1 MKRASLKL
9 ALAAIAFAIA
19 PAIAH
24 AEWPN
29 DRPIRLIV
37 GFAPGGGT
45 DLIAREIASFL
56 QQELGTQIV
65 VDNRPG
71 AAGEIAYTALSR
83 AKPDGY
89 TLGILNTPGFLSMQV
104 QRKIGFDPNSIKP
117 LARVGED
124 QTSLFVRA
132 SSEIKTLND
141 LVSAAKAKPGSV
153 SYGSAGIGTDTHL
166 AMVMLGAK
174 TGATFNHIPFKGSAE
189 ARIAVLA
196 SEIHAGGMNVGEF
209 VGMDSTGLRML
220 THFGTKRSPL

>member
-9 ALAAIAFAIA
+9 ALATIAFAIA

-65 VDNRPG
+65 VDDRPG

-83 AKPDGY
+83 AKPAPPRPVLLFWRPRS
-89 TLGILNTPGFLSMQV
+89 TL
-104 QRKIGFDPNSIKP
+104 
-117 LARVGED
+117 
-124 QTSLFVRA
+124 
-132 SSEIKTLND
+132 
-141 LVSAAKAKPGSV
+141 
-153 SYGSAGIGTDTHL
+153 
-166 AMVMLGAK
+166 
-174 TGATFNHIPFKGSAE
+174 AE
-189 ARIAVLA
+189 
-196 SEIHAGGMNVGEF
+196 
-209 VGMDSTGLRML
+209 
-220 THFGTKRSPL
+220 